1 MEKPVEFITT
11 GSGSELVLNKDII
24 PLLEKE
30 TRPVT
35 VICVVGPYRTGKSY
49 LLNRIMNNK
58 KGFPLGAN
66 VEAET
71 KGIWLW
77 MGDFFGD
84 PKRAL
89 ILLDTEGLDDP
100 IKGDPSHDM
109 NLFALSLLLSS
120 LFVYNTMGTVD
131 AKSIQGLHYAA
142 EIGDIIQEDAN
153 EGSPR
158 CGQDFAQHF
167 PDFVWAVRDHF
178 LELKIKGQSVTP
190 TEYLEHCLKLKS
202 GTGKLISDY
211 NSIREALRA
220 FFPRRKCCVFP
231 RPVSDNSQLQRLDQ
245 LRESDLERGF
255 LEATAVFL
263 KEVKNAKPKNIKGST
278 VKGRTFVILAQQ
290 YLDAILK
297 KNLNIESTYDFV
309 MKRENQNAVQ
319 DAVREAQITM
329 QNSLGALPVSAETV
343 NEACIYASD
352 RANKKFLS
360 LCINFEKHREEI
372 EPRLIDALDE
382 VFAQFK
388 EKNENA
394 SEIKCKEDIDLIFG
408 PLLAKAQDGRFHKP
422 GGYQE
427 FQEAVAFSL
436 YTYEETGKEL
446 GPKKNCAIETFLREQ
461 VRIVFLHPSTII
473 KNSF

>member
-1 MEKPVEFITT
+1 MERPVEFITT
-11 GSGSELVLNKDII
+11 GSGSALVVNKDII

-58 KGFPLGAN
+58 SGFPLGAN

-84 PKRAL
+84 PTRAL

-100 IKGDPSHDM
+100 VKGDPSHDM

-131 AKSIQGLHYAA
+131 AKSIQGLHYAS
-142 EIGDIIQEDAN
+142 EIGDIIQADAGEDN
-153 EGSPR
+153 S
-158 CGQDFAQHF
+158 GQEFAQHF
-167 PDFVWAVRDHF
+167 PDFIWAVRDHF

-190 TEYLEHCLKLKS
+190 TEYLEHCLTLRP

-231 RPVSDNSQLQRLDQ
+231 RPVSSNTQLQRLDQ
-245 LRESDLERGF
+245 LQEKDLESSF
-255 LEATAVFL
+255 LEATSIFL
-263 KEVKNAKPKNIKGST
+263 REVRNAKPKNIKGSA
-278 VKGRTFVILAQQ
+278 VNGRTFLILAQQ

-319 DAVREAQITM
+319 DAVREARITV
-329 QNSLGALPVSAETV
+329 QNLGELPVSAETI
-343 NEACIYASD
+343 NETCIYASD

-360 LCINFEKHREEI
+360 LCINFERHREEI
-372 EPRLIDALDE
+372 EPVLVDALDS
-382 VFAQFK
+382 VFAEFRD
-388 EKNENA
+388 KNEKA
-394 SEIKCKEDIDLIFG
+394 SVAKCKRDIDLLFG
-408 PLLAKAQDGRFHKP
+408 PLLAKAQDGHFHKP
-422 GGYQE
+422 GGYEE
-427 FQEAVAFSL
+427 FQKALAFSL
-436 YTYEETGKEL
+436 ETYEETGKKL
-446 GPKKNCAIETFLREQ
+446 GPMKNCAIETFLREQ
-461 VRIVFLHPSTII
+461 VR
-473 KNSF
+473 NAR

>member
-1 MEKPVEFITT
+1 MEEPVEFITT
-11 GSGSELVLNKDII
+11 GSGSELVLNEDII

-58 KGFPLGAN
+58 RGFPLGSN

-84 PKRAL
+84 PTRAV

-100 IKGDPSHDM
+100 VKGDPSHDM

-131 AKSIQGLHYAA
+131 AKSIQGLHYAS
-142 EIGDIIQEDAN
+142 EIGDIIQADAGEN
-153 EGSPR
+153 N
-158 CGQDFAQHF
+158 FAQHF
-167 PDFVWAVRDHF
+167 PDFIWAVRDHF
-178 LELKIKGQSVTP
+178 LELNIKGQSVTP
-190 TEYLEHCLKLKS
+190 TEYLEHSLTLKV
-202 GTGKLISDY
+202 GTGKHISDY

-231 RPVSDNSQLQRLDQ
+231 RPVSSNSQLRKLDQ
-245 LRESDLERGF
+245 LQEKDLESDF
-255 LEATAVFL
+255 LEATTIFL
-263 KEVKNAKPKNIKGST
+263 REVKNAKPKHIKGSA
-278 VKGRTFVILAQQ
+278 VNGRTFLILAQQ

-319 DAVREAQITM
+319 DAVREARITL
-329 QNSLGALPVSAETV
+329 QDLGELPVSAETI
-343 NEACIYASD
+343 NETCILASD

-360 LCINFEKHREEI
+360 LCINFERHREDI
-372 EPRLIDALDE
+372 EPVLVEALDS
-382 VFAQFK
+382 VFAEFRDDN
-388 EKNENA
+388 EKA
-394 SEIKCKEDIDLIFG
+394 SETKCKKDIDLIFG
-408 PLLAKAQDGRFHKP
+408 SLLAKAQDGHFHKP
-422 GGYQE
+422 GGYEE
-427 FQEAVAFSL
+427 FQKAIEFSVL
-436 YTYEETGKEL
+436 IYEEAGKKL
-446 GPKKNCAIETFLREQ
+446 GPMKNCVIETFLQQQ
-461 VRIVFLHPSTII
+461 VRNAI
-473 KNSF
+473 